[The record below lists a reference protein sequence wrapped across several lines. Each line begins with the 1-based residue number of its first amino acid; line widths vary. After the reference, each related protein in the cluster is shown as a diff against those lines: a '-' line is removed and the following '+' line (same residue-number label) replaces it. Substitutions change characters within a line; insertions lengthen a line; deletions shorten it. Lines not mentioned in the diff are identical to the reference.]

1 LRRYRK
7 VLSRNAARRR
17 AVSPLLTRLVGNL
30 RGGNMTR
37 KHYEKIAKAISEGTD
52 IIVLIETLMDIF
64 EDDNPRF
71 DREKFLIACRLK

>member
-1 LRRYRK
+1 
-7 VLSRNAARRR
+7 
-17 AVSPLLTRLVGNL
+17 
-30 RGGNMTR
+30 MTR